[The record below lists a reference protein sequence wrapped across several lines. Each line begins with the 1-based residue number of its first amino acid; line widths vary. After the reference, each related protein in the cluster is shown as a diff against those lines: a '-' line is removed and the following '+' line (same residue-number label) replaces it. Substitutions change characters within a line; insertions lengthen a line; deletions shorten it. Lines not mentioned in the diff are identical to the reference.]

1 MKAKTNTRKNT
12 IPKIPKIRVM
22 KKVRNTLQDFIP
34 FLCKED
40 AKFLTRTLF
49 KSAFNLIIL
58 GLQLLTLYVTTR

>member
-1 MKAKTNTRKNT
+1 MKAKTNTRKT
-12 IPKIPKIRVM
+12 VKSKIPKIRVM